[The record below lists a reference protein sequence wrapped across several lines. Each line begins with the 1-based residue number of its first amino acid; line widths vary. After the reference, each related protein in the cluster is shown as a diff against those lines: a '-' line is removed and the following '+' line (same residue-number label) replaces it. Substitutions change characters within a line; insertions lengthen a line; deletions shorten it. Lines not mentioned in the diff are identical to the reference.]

1 MVSHPFVSL
10 TRQESSPSQTSFSQ
24 PETGVSNERHRT
36 ADCSRSDISVCIVG
50 AGIRGLGLL
59 ERIVAYSQKY
69 AAGRRVRVHLVDP
82 CPGEPEQYDTAQPD
96 YLLLNIVC
104 GQVSMFP
111 DVASISGCAPTTGPS
126 MYEWV
131 RERGLLIGD
140 DGFTVGK
147 YGRPIEADD
156 FLPRRLLGEYL
167 VWFRTLLKERA
178 ASRMDI
184 IEHRACAT
192 DLAAADGR
200 LIVDLSD
207 GTSVG
212 ADYLFLTVGQVHEAA
227 KTGPEAATA
236 QNAHASAR
244 RISRAYPL
252 PNQLESVGSEETVA
266 IAGLG
271 LSAVDAILTLTIG
284 RGGSVQTKGGAA
296 YYIPSG
302 REPHIVAFSRSGLP
316 YRSRPALGAPL
327 TYDPIVFTRGSIDAL
342 RAERGPKLDYDR
354 DILPLLLTEMRVA
367 YWRAKYGRDYGWN
380 AAQDL
385 LDKLRDAFVAGR
397 LELHLAELDTQD
409 STFDP
414 RLAYFAAIPSNDS
427 GSDVLRD
434 TVAYE
439 SWFRNWLEND
449 LEEAILGVARSPLK
463 AALEACREFRDI
475 LRYAVDFGGLT
486 DESSDRF
493 FSLHAKTIN
502 RIVVGPQKERTAD
515 VLALM
520 RAGILSVP
528 LGPDPEVTW
537 DDSRRLWKLSSSRF
551 RVRHEVFADWVY
563 MGVTRRLR
571 SLTDEPSIIGAMARR
586 GFLRR
591 LRPDSSVVHAVDID
605 RSHHPISHE
614 GLANER
620 IWVMGLLCEGA
631 TFYNGYVTSPGKYV
645 RSQDDADRAVA
656 QIFSSH

>member
-1 MVSHPFVSL
+1 
-10 TRQESSPSQTSFSQ
+10 
-24 PETGVSNERHRT
+24 
-36 ADCSRSDISVCIVG
+36 
-50 AGIRGLGLL
+50 
-59 ERIVAYSQKY
+59 
-69 AAGRRVRVHLVDP
+69 
-82 CPGEPEQYDTAQPD
+82 
-96 YLLLNIVC
+96 
-104 GQVSMFP
+104 
-111 DVASISGCAPTTGPS
+111 

-140 DGFTVGK
+140 DGFTVGE

-167 VWFRTLLKERA
+167 VWFRMLLRERA
-178 ASRMDI
+178 ASCMDI
-184 IEHRACAT
+184 IEHRAYANDLTAT
-192 DLAAADGR
+192 DGR

-207 GTSVG
+207 GTSIET
-212 ADYLFLTVGQVHEAA
+212 DYLFLTVGQVHE
-227 KTGPEAATA
+227 PATA
-236 QNAHASAR
+236 HNVQASAR
-244 RISRAYPL
+244 RISRPYPL
-252 PNQLESVGSEETVA
+252 PDQLEPVDSKETVA

-284 RGGSVQTKGGAA
+284 RGGKMQTKDGVD

-302 REPHIVAFSRSGLP
+302 REPRIVAFSRSGLP

-327 TYDPIVFTRGSIDAL
+327 TYEPVVFTRRSIDAL
-342 RAERGPKLDYDR
+342 RSESNPKLDYDL
-354 DILPLLLTEMRVA
+354 DVLPLLLTELQVA
-367 YWRAKYGRDYGWN
+367 YWRAKRGQDYGWN
-380 AAQDL
+380 AAQDV
-385 LDKLRDAFVAGR
+385 LDEMRAAFVAGR
-397 LELHLAELDTQD
+397 LELYLAELNAQD

-414 RLAYFAAIPSNDS
+414 RLAYFAAIPFADT

-439 SWFRNWLEND
+439 SWFGRWLNDD
-449 LEEAILGVARSPLK
+449 LEQARLGVTRSPLK

-475 LRYAVDFGGLT
+475 IRYAVDFGGLT
-486 DESSDRF
+486 DDSSDRF
-493 FSLHAKTIN
+493 FSLHAKIIN

-515 VLALM
+515 MLALM

-528 LGPDPEVTW
+528 LGPNPEVTW
-537 DDSRRLWKLSSSRF
+537 NDSRRQWKLSSSQL
-551 RVRHEVFADWVY
+551 RVQHEVFADWMY
-563 MGVTRRLR
+563 MGVTRRLQ
-571 SLTDEPSIIGAMARR
+571 SLTDEPAIIGAMARR

-591 LRPDSSVVHAVDID
+591 QRPDSSVVYAVDVN
-605 RSHHPISHE
+605 RSYYPISQE